1 MQPPAEFHQLT
12 LALIQFVASLAGFC
26 LTKKVSQESGAYLPG
41 SLSLCLSLSLPLRP
55 FINLFKFCGSH
66 SNLTAA
72 CQLLQRWPPQQLQ
85 SNSDLTR

>member
-26 LTKKVSQESGAYLPG
+26 LTKKVSQAYLPG
-41 SLSLCLSLSLPLRP
+41 SLLSLSLPRRP

-72 CQLLQRWPPQQLQ
+72 CQLLLRWPPQQLQ